1 MPFRDQYQAQV
12 RLLMRLLPIVA
23 REACFALKGG
33 TAINLFVR
41 NLPRLSVDID
51 LMYLPVHDRPEALAG
66 IDASM
71 KRIKAAA
78 LAELP
83 GARVTENIHDG
94 AILRLL
100 VIAEGTQ
107 VKIEVS
113 PVLRGVVHEP
123 STIPVTEV
131 VEEAFGFAETSVV
144 SFEDLFAGK
153 LVAALD
159 RQHPRDLFDVQ
170 GLLAHEGLSDDL
182 REAFIVYL
190 LSHNRPMGE
199 VLSGRVKDLANEY
212 PDRQTLANFA
222 RPALFFASGFWQRL
236 LILAHEIIGELTDI
250 VGQVNILRKPADG
263 VVGFRQGRAAFEDK
277 VVAKRCAIKGLQCP
291 DDPRVLFQK
300 MNRPLGFLCGD
311 CENFPS
317 IVPRQLQKLFSHKR
331 PFLHCGQ
338 ASWETEGRLQRV
350 RRTLRRKASA

>member
-12 RLLMRLLPIVA
+12 RLLMRLIPIVA

-51 LMYLPVHDRPEALAG
+51 LMYLPVNERPQALTD
-66 IDASM
+66 IDTAM
-71 KRIKAAA
+71 KRIKTAA

-100 VIAEGTQ
+100 VMAEGTQ

-123 STIPVTEV
+123 STIAVTEA
-131 VEEAFGFAETSVV
+131 VEEVFGFAETSVV

-159 RQHPRDLFDVQ
+159 RQHPRDLFDVR

-182 REAFIVYL
+182 RETFIVYL

-212 PDRQTLANFA
+212 QN
-222 RPALFFASGFWQRL
+222 GF
-236 LILAHEIIGELTDI
+236 EGMTE
-250 VGQVNILRKPADG
+250 
-263 VVGFRQGRAAFEDK
+263 E
-277 VVAKRCAIKGLQCP
+277 VVAIEELIKTQHEMIDTLIGGMPDHHREFLIGFERGEPDWSLLKMSHVAELPAIRWRQSNLDKLRPEKRSTLVDLLQ
-291 DDPRVLFQK
+291 
-300 MNRPLGFLCGD
+300 
-311 CENFPS
+311 S
-317 IVPRQLQKLFSHKR
+317 S
-331 PFLHCGQ
+331 
-338 ASWETEGRLQRV
+338 
-350 RRTLRRKASA
+350 LRRGTSE

>member
-12 RLLMRLLPIVA
+12 RLLMRLIPIVSH
-23 REACFALKGG
+23 ETCFALKGG
-33 TAINLFVR
+33 TAINLFIR

-51 LMYLPVHDRPEALAG
+51 LMYLPVNNRPEALEE
-66 IDASM
+66 IDAAM
-71 KRIKAAA
+71 KRIRAVT
-78 LAELP
+78 LAEVP
-83 GARVTENIHDG
+83 GARVTENVHDG

-100 VIAEGTQ
+100 VMAEGTQ

-123 STIPVTEV
+123 SLLPVTEA

-159 RQHPRDLFDVQ
+159 RQHPRDLFDVR
-170 GLLAHEGLSDDL
+170 GLFAHEGLSDGL

-212 PDRQTLANFA
+212 RNGFEGMTEEFVDIEELIETQHEMIDALIGGMPDRHREFLIGFECGKPFWSLLNIKHAEA
-222 RPALFFASGFWQRL
+222 LPAIRWRQRNLDKLKPEQRSALVEL
-236 LILAHEIIGELTDI
+236 LQSSL
-250 VGQVNILRKPADG
+250 
-263 VVGFRQGRAAFEDK
+263 GRRA
-277 VVAKRCAIKGLQCP
+277 
-291 DDPRVLFQK
+291 QK
-300 MNRPLGFLCGD
+300 
-311 CENFPS
+311 
-317 IVPRQLQKLFSHKR
+317 
-331 PFLHCGQ
+331 
-338 ASWETEGRLQRV
+338 
-350 RRTLRRKASA
+350 

>member
-12 RLLMRLLPIVA
+12 RLLMRLIPIVA
-23 REACFALKGG
+23 RETCFALKGG

-51 LMYLPVHDRPEALAG
+51 LMYLPVNERPEALAD
-66 IDASM
+66 IDAAM
-71 KRIKAAA
+71 KRIKAGA
-78 LAELP
+78 LAELSDV
-83 GARVTENIHDG
+83 RVTENVHDG

-100 VIAEGTQ
+100 VMAEGTQ

-123 STIPVTEV
+123 AMIPVTEA
-131 VEEAFGFAETSVV
+131 VEEVFGFAETSVV

-159 RQHPRDLFDVQ
+159 RQHPRDLFDVR
-170 GLLAHEGLSDDL
+170 GLLAHEGLSADL

-212 PDRQTLANFA
+212 RNGFEGMTDEVVTIEELIKTQHEMIEALIGSMPDHHREFLIGFERGEPEWSLLKIDRLADLPAIRWRQRNLDKLKPEQ
-222 RPALFFASGFWQRL
+222 RSALVEL
-236 LILAHEIIGELTDI
+236 L
-250 VGQVNILRKPADG
+250 Q
-263 VVGFRQGRAAFEDK
+263 
-277 VVAKRCAIKGLQCP
+277 
-291 DDPRVLFQK
+291 
-300 MNRPLGFLCGD
+300 
-311 CENFPS
+311 S
-317 IVPRQLQKLFSHKR
+317 S
-331 PFLHCGQ
+331 
-338 ASWETEGRLQRV
+338 LQR
-350 RRTLRRKASA
+350 RTSYVTRVCVSEV

>member
-1 MPFRDQYQAQV
+1 MPFRDLYQAQV
-12 RLLMRLLPIVA
+12 RLLMRLIPIVA
-23 REACFALKGG
+23 RETCFALKGG

-51 LMYLPVHDRPEALAG
+51 LMYLPVNDRPEALAD
-66 IDASM
+66 IDAAM

-78 LAELP
+78 VAELP
-83 GARVTENIHDG
+83 GARVTENVQDG

-100 VIAEGTQ
+100 VMAEGTQ

-113 PVLRGVVHEP
+113 PVLRGVVREP
-123 STIPVTEV
+123 STMPVTEA

-159 RQHPRDLFDVQ
+159 RQHPRDLFDVRD
-170 GLLAHEGLSDDL
+170 LLAHEGLSDDL

-212 PDRQTLANFA
+212 SN
-222 RPALFFASGFWQRL
+222 GF
-236 LILAHEIIGELTDI
+236 EGMTE
-250 VGQVNILRKPADG
+250 
-263 VVGFRQGRAAFEDK
+263 E
-277 VVAKRCAIKGLQCP
+277 VVAIEELIKTQHAMIDALIGGMPDHHREFLICFERGEPDWSLLKISHVAELPAVRWRQRNLDKLKHEQRSILVDLLQ
-291 DDPRVLFQK
+291 
-300 MNRPLGFLCGD
+300 
-311 CENFPS
+311 S
-317 IVPRQLQKLFSHKR
+317 S
-331 PFLHCGQ
+331 
-338 ASWETEGRLQRV
+338 LQR
-350 RRTLRRKASA
+350 RASD

>member
-1 MPFRDQYQAQV
+1 MPFRDQYQDQV

-51 LMYLPVHDRPEALAG
+51 LMYLPVNGRPEALAD
-66 IDASM
+66 IDAAM

-123 STIPVTEV
+123 FTIPVTEA
-131 VEEAFGFAETSVV
+131 VEEAFGYAETSVV

-170 GLLAHEGLSDDL
+170 GLLTQEGLTDDL

-212 PDRQTLANFA
+212 SNGFEGMTEATVAIDELVQTQHEMIEVLIGAMPDHHREFLIGFERGEPDWSLLKIGHVAELPAIRWRQRNLDKLKPDQ
-222 RPALFFASGFWQRL
+222 RSALVEL
-236 LILAHEIIGELTDI
+236 LR
-250 VGQVNILRKPADG
+250 N
-263 VVGFRQGRAAFEDK
+263 
-277 VVAKRCAIKGLQCP
+277 
-291 DDPRVLFQK
+291 
-300 MNRPLGFLCGD
+300 
-311 CENFPS
+311 S
-317 IVPRQLQKLFSHKR
+317 
-331 PFLHCGQ
+331 
-338 ASWETEGRLQRV
+338 
-350 RRTLRRKASA
+350 LRRRA

>member
-41 NLPRLSVDID
+41 NMPRLSVDID
-51 LMYLPVHDRPEALAG
+51 LMYLPVHDRPQALAG
-66 IDASM
+66 IDAAM
-71 KRIKAAA
+71 TRIKTAA

-83 GARVTENIHDG
+83 GARVTENVHDG

-123 STIPVTEV
+123 STIPVTGA

-199 VLSGRVKDLANEY
+199 VLSGRVKDLLSEY
-212 PDRQTLANFA
+212 NNGFEGMTEETVAIDELVKTQHEMIEVLIGAMPDRHREFLIGFELGEPDWSLLKIRHVAEL
-222 RPALFFASGFWQRL
+222 PAIRWRQRNLDKLKLDQRSALVEL
-236 LILAHEIIGELTDI
+236 LRSSL
-250 VGQVNILRKPADG
+250 
-263 VVGFRQGRAAFEDK
+263 GR
-277 VVAKRCAIKGLQCP
+277 
-291 DDPRVLFQK
+291 RV
-300 MNRPLGFLCGD
+300 
-311 CENFPS
+311 
-317 IVPRQLQKLFSHKR
+317 
-331 PFLHCGQ
+331 
-338 ASWETEGRLQRV
+338 
-350 RRTLRRKASA
+350 

>member
-1 MPFRDQYQAQV
+1 MPFRDQYQDQV

-51 LMYLPVHDRPEALAG
+51 LMYLPVNGRPEALAD
-66 IDASM
+66 IDAAM

-100 VIAEGTQ
+100 VIAKGTQ

-123 STIPVTEV
+123 FTIPVTEA
-131 VEEAFGFAETSVV
+131 VEEAFGYAETSVV
-144 SFEDLFAGK
+144 SFEDLF
-153 LVAALD
+153 
-159 RQHPRDLFDVQ
+159 DVQ
-170 GLLAHEGLSDDL
+170 GLLTQEGLTDDL

-212 PDRQTLANFA
+212 SNGFEGMTEATVAIDELVQTQHEMIEVLIGAMPDHHREFLIGFERGEPDWSLLKIGHVAELPAIRWRQRNLDKLKPDQ
-222 RPALFFASGFWQRL
+222 RSALVEL
-236 LILAHEIIGELTDI
+236 LRNSL
-250 VGQVNILRKPADG
+250 
-263 VVGFRQGRAAFEDK
+263 GRRA
-277 VVAKRCAIKGLQCP
+277 
-291 DDPRVLFQK
+291 
-300 MNRPLGFLCGD
+300 
-311 CENFPS
+311 
-317 IVPRQLQKLFSHKR
+317 
-331 PFLHCGQ
+331 
-338 ASWETEGRLQRV
+338 
-350 RRTLRRKASA
+350 

>member
-66 IDASM
+66 IDAAM
-71 KRIKAAA
+71 KSIKAAA

-83 GARVTENIHDG
+83 GARVTESIHDG

-123 STIPVTEV
+123 STIPVTEA

-212 PDRQTLANFA
+212 SNGFEGMTEETVAIDELVKTQHEMIEALIGAMPDRHREFLIGFERGEPDWSLLKIGHLAEL
-222 RPALFFASGFWQRL
+222 PAIRWRQRNLGKLKPDQRTALVEL
-236 LILAHEIIGELTDI
+236 LRTSL
-250 VGQVNILRKPADG
+250 
-263 VVGFRQGRAAFEDK
+263 GRRA
-277 VVAKRCAIKGLQCP
+277 
-291 DDPRVLFQK
+291 
-300 MNRPLGFLCGD
+300 
-311 CENFPS
+311 
-317 IVPRQLQKLFSHKR
+317 
-331 PFLHCGQ
+331 
-338 ASWETEGRLQRV
+338 
-350 RRTLRRKASA
+350 

>member
-212 PDRQTLANFA
+212 SNGFEGMTEETVAIDELVQTQHEMIEMLIGGMPNHHREFLIGFERGEPDWSLLKIGHVAELPAIRWRQYNLDKLK
-222 RPALFFASGFWQRL
+222 PDQRSPLIEL
-236 LILAHEIIGELTDI
+236 LRTSLE
-250 VGQVNILRKPADG
+250 R
-263 VVGFRQGRAAFEDK
+263 RA
-277 VVAKRCAIKGLQCP
+277 
-291 DDPRVLFQK
+291 
-300 MNRPLGFLCGD
+300 
-311 CENFPS
+311 
-317 IVPRQLQKLFSHKR
+317 
-331 PFLHCGQ
+331 
-338 ASWETEGRLQRV
+338 
-350 RRTLRRKASA
+350 

>member
-12 RLLMRLLPIVA
+12 RLLMRLIPIVA
-23 REACFALKGG
+23 RETCFALKGG

-66 IDASM
+66 IDAAM
-71 KRIKAAA
+71 KHIKAAA

-83 GARVTENIHDG
+83 GARVSENIHDG

-123 STIPVTEV
+123 STTPVTEA
-131 VEEAFGFAETSVV
+131 VEEVFGFAETSVV

-159 RQHPRDLFDVQ
+159 RQHPRDLFDVR
-170 GLLAHEGLSDDL
+170 GLLTNEGLSDDL
-182 REAFIVYL
+182 RETFIVYL

-212 PDRQTLANFA
+212 QN
-222 RPALFFASGFWQRL
+222 GF
-236 LILAHEIIGELTDI
+236 EGMTE
-250 VGQVNILRKPADG
+250 
-263 VVGFRQGRAAFEDK
+263 E
-277 VVAKRCAIKGLQCP
+277 VVAIKELIETQHEMIEVLIGGMPDHHRKFLIGFERGEPEWPLLKIGHVAELPAIRWRQRNLNKLKPEQ
-291 DDPRVLFQK
+291 RSVLVELL
-300 MNRPLGFLCGD
+300 RTSL
-311 CENFPS
+311 E
-317 IVPRQLQKLFSHKR
+317 
-331 PFLHCGQ
+331 
-338 ASWETEGRLQRV
+338 
-350 RRTLRRKASA
+350 RRA

>member
-66 IDASM
+66 IDAAM
-71 KRIKAAA
+71 KSIKAAA

-83 GARVTENIHDG
+83 GARVTESIHDG

-123 STIPVTEV
+123 STIPVTEA

-212 PDRQTLANFA
+212 SNGFEGMTEETVAIDELVKTQHEMIESLIGAMPDRHREFLIGFERGEPDWSLLKIGHLAEL
-222 RPALFFASGFWQRL
+222 PAIRWRQRNLGKLKPDQRTALVEL
-236 LILAHEIIGELTDI
+236 L
-250 VGQVNILRKPADG
+250 
-263 VVGFRQGRAAFEDK
+263 
-277 VVAKRCAIKGLQCP
+277 
-291 DDPRVLFQK
+291 
-300 MNRPLGFLCGD
+300 
-311 CENFPS
+311 
-317 IVPRQLQKLFSHKR
+317 
-331 PFLHCGQ
+331 
-338 ASWETEGRLQRV
+338 
-350 RRTLRRKASA
+350 RTSLRRRA